1 MRNRKVNMIEHQVWF
16 KLRDG
21 WTPEDAATLKRELLA
36 LQSKIDGI
44 SYAAAGLDISGR
56 SRGFE
61 FGYIA
66 RFATRAAYEAYGP
79 HPEHDAFIAA
89 NKHIWQDVMALDY
102 SIED

>member
-1 MRNRKVNMIEHQVWF
+1 MIDHHVWF
-16 KLRDG
+16 KLREG

-36 LQSKIDGI
+36 LRDKIDGI
-44 SYAAAGLDISGR
+44 ENATAGLDFSGR

-66 RFATRAAYEAYGP
+66 RFATREAYEAYGP

-89 NKHIWQDVMALDY
+89 NKHLWQDVMALDY
-102 SIED
+102 LI